1 MTDDPA
7 AADVPSPARRA
18 LLPLPPDPPG
28 EGWGEGG
35 TLAIYIHWPFCRS
48 KCPYCDFNSHVRE
61 SIDEDRWRNAYLRE
75 LDGFAAETPGR
86 PVTSVFF
93 GGGTPSLMEPATAA
107 AILDRI
113 AARWPP
119 GAGLEVTLEAN
130 PSTAEAAR
138 FRGFRDAGVDRISIG
153 VQALDDDALRF
164 LGRGHSAADARAA
177 VMLASRV
184 FPRFSLDLI
193 WGWPGHGVADWRR
206 QLRAALAIAGEHV
219 SAYQLTI
226 EPGTAFWRDGVPAL
240 EEDASADLFETTREL
255 LAGAGLPAYE
265 ISNHARQGAEC
276 RHNVAVWRGADYLGI
291 GPGAHGRLSR
301 DDYTEAT
308 RAIKSPEK
316 WLAKVEAGVGGL
328 AEQVPLTAKE
338 RREELLLL
346 GLRLSEGLRRHEFR
360 AIAGMEPQEA
370 VDAGALTRLIEAGF
384 LEIDDAGLRATSAG
398 QLCLNTVLSQLLA

>member
-1 MTDDPA
+1 MTDGSAP
-7 AADVPSPARRA
+7 ADVLSPARSEH
-18 LLPLPPDPPG
+18 LPLPPGD
-28 EGWGEGG
+28 GWGAGG

-48 KCPYCDFNSHVRE
+48 KCPYCDFNSHVRD
-61 SIDEDRWRNAYLRE
+61 SIDEERWRNAYLRE
-75 LDGFAAETPGR
+75 LDGLAAESTGR

-93 GGGTPSLMEPATAA
+93 GGGTPSLMEPATTA

-113 AARWPP
+113 AARWPIE
-119 GAGLEVTLEAN
+119 AGVEVTLEAN

-138 FRGFRDAGVDRISIG
+138 FRGFREAGVDRISIG

-177 VMLASRV
+177 VMLASQL
-184 FPRFSLDLI
+184 FPRFSFDLI
-193 WGWPGHGVADWRR
+193 WGWPGHRVADWRR

-226 EPGTAFWRDGVPAL
+226 EPGTAFWRDGVPAID
-240 EEDASADLFETTREL
+240 EDMSADLFETTREL
-255 LAGAGLPAYE
+255 LVGAGLPAYE
-265 ISNHARQGAEC
+265 ISNHARPGAEC

-301 DDYTEAT
+301 DGCTTAT

-316 WLAKVEAGVGGL
+316 WLAKVEADASGL
-328 AEQVPLTAKE
+328 AEQVPLTAQQ
-338 RREELLLL
+338 RCEELLLL
-346 GLRLSEGLRRHEFR
+346 GLRLSEGLRRPEFR
-360 AIAGMEPQEA
+360 ARTGMELENAVKGQALTQLVETGFVELDEAGMRT
-370 VDAGALTRLIEAGF
+370 TR
-384 LEIDDAGLRATSAG
+384 AG

>member
-1 MTDDPA
+1 MLKH
-7 AADVPSPARRA
+7 SRCM
-18 LLPLPPDPPG
+18 
-28 EGWGEGG
+28 
-35 TLAIYIHWPFCRS
+35 AIYIHWPFCRS

-61 SIDEDRWRNAYLRE
+61 SIDEGRWRNAYLRE

-107 AILDRI
+107 AILDRV
-113 AARWPP
+113 AARWPIE
-119 GAGLEVTLEAN
+119 AGVEVTLEAN

-138 FRGFRDAGVDRISIG
+138 FRGFREAGVGRISIG
-153 VQALDDDALRF
+153 VQAFDDDALRF

-177 VMLASRV
+177 VTLASRV
-184 FPRFSLDLI
+184 FPRFSFDLI
-193 WGWPGHGVADWRR
+193 WGWPGHAVADWRR

-226 EPGTAFWRDGVPAL
+226 EPGTAFWRDGVPAID
-240 EEDASADLFETTREL
+240 EDASADLFETTREL

-265 ISNHARQGAEC
+265 ISNHARPGAEC

-291 GPGAHGRLSR
+291 GPGAHGRLSGDAR
-301 DDYTEAT
+301 AVAT
-308 RAIKSPEK
+308 RAINSPEK

-328 AEQVPLTAKE
+328 AEQVPLTAQE

-346 GLRLSEGLRRHEFR
+346 GLRLSEGLRRDEFR
-360 AIAGMEPQEA
+360 ALTGMEPHEA
-370 VDAGALTRLIEAGF
+370 VDAEALTCLIEAGF
-384 LEIDDAGLRATSAG
+384 LESDDAGLRATSAG